1 MSTTTCNDQP
11 NDAPIVLALVSAMLF
26 WGMSWIS
33 GKIIADIAP
42 AQVTVFYRLF
52 LAAISMLPI
61 MWILYKFKLL
71 NLNYNVRALLWSLPA
86 GILLAAY
93 NQLFFMGLADG
104 LPGKGG
110 MLVTT
115 SNPVFTFIL
124 SAILLGQAINKRQ
137 GIGLALGLGGG
148 LLMIEVWH
156 FNLEQILASGNA
168 YFILASLTWAFLTL
182 ISQRGTRY
190 ADFITFSTLMYV
202 WASLLSYLFAYRHDP
217 FSSASQYPAYY
228 WHHLLF
234 LSIVVVSIATS
245 VFFLA
250 TQKLGPN
257 RSSSFVFVVPVTAM
271 GLSAWYF
278 AERLSLGVAVGGAC
292 ALCAVYLLNKKAAK
306 SE

>member
-1 MSTTTCNDQP
+1 MSTTTCQDQP
-11 NDAPIVLALVSAMLF
+11 NDSPILLALICAMLF

-33 GKIIADIAP
+33 GKIIADVAP

-61 MWILYKFKLL
+61 MWLMNRLKLL
-71 NLNYNVRALLWSLPA
+71 NLRYDRRALIWSLPA
-86 GILLAAY
+86 GILLAVY
-93 NQLFFMGLADG
+93 NELFFLGLADG

-124 SAILLGQAINKRQ
+124 SAVLLGQAINRRQ

-148 LLMIEVWH
+148 LLMIEIWH
-156 FNLEQILASGNA
+156 FNLEQIMAAGNL
-168 YFILASLTWAFLTL
+168 YFILAALTWAFLTL

-190 ADFITFSTLMYV
+190 ADFITFSTLMYF
-202 WASLLSYLFAYRHDP
+202 WASLISYGFAYEHAP
-217 FSSASQYPAYY
+217 FTSAAQYPAYY

-278 AERLSLGVAVGGAC
+278 GERLSLGVAVGGAC
-292 ALCAVYLLNKKAAK
+292 ALCAVYLLNKKA
-306 SE
+306 SG

>member
-1 MSTTTCNDQP
+1 MSTTTCHDQP
-11 NDAPIVLALVSAMLF
+11 NESPIVFALVSAMLF

-33 GKIIADIAP
+33 GKIIAEVAP

-61 MWILYKFKLL
+61 MWVMQKFNLL
-71 NLNYNVRALLWSLPA
+71 NLRFNKRALAWSLPA
-86 GILLAAY
+86 GFFLAFY
-93 NQLFFMGLADG
+93 NQLFFLGLADG

-124 SAILLGQAINKRQ
+124 SAILLGQAINRRQ
-137 GIGLALGLGGG
+137 GVGLAMGLGGG
-148 LLMIEVWH
+148 LMMIEVWH
-156 FNLEQILASGNA
+156 FDLDQILAAGNL

-190 ADFITFSTLMYV
+190 ADFITFSTLMYF
-202 WASLLSYLFAYRHDP
+202 WASLLSYAFAYQHDP
-217 FSSASQYPAYY
+217 FIGAAKFPAYY

-278 AERLSLGVAVGGAC
+278 GERLSVGVAVGGAC
-292 ALCAVYLLNKKAAK
+292 ALCAVYLLNKKA
-306 SE
+306 SS

>member
-52 LAAISMLPI
+52 LAAISMPPI
-61 MWILYKFKLL
+61 MWILHKLKLL
-71 NLNYNVRALLWSLPA
+71 QLNYSVRALLWSLPA

-124 SAILLGQAINKRQ
+124 SAVLLGQAINKRQ
-137 GIGLALGLGGG
+137 RIGLALGLGGG

-156 FNLEQILASGNA
+156 FNLDQILASGNA

-202 WASLLSYLFAYRHDP
+202 WASLLSYLFAYQHDP
-217 FSSASQYPAYY
+217 FSSASQYPTYY

-278 AERLSLGVAVGGAC
+278 AEQLSLGVAVGGAC
-292 ALCAVYLLNKKAAK
+292 ALCAVYLLNKKATK